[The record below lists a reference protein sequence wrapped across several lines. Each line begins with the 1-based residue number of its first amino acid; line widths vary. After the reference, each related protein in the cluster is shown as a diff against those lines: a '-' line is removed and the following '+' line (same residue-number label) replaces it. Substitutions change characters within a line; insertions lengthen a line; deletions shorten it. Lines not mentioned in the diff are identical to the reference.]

1 MRAGP
6 FALALVAICAASPV
20 AADPFERLRA
30 AYASRN
36 ADEAAAVYAPDAAV
50 TYRYNR
56 SPEERHTGREAIAA
70 SFRALFQQVSA
81 AQPLDLNFRTVT
93 RSGNRMTGIY
103 RLRIGDS
110 SASYGRFEVTLT
122 PDGMFASDLSTS
134 ADLADFEEANGP
146 VMLATDEETL
156 DRRYY
161 RQLAGRYVRT
171 NGCDLVV
178 TRSVARLF
186 VRDTCTNQWRGLT
199 RKSGLVWTAGDRVL
213 SNTANTTYRFD
224 APRSSLS
231 PSVSVSDAAGTRVAP
246 RRHVYRQEDVTFASH
261 DGTRLAGTLYVPEGR
276 QGRRPAS
283 VMIHGSGP
291 QDRDGYA
298 SIIAVL
304 ADQLAA
310 SGRVVLTFDKRG
322 SGDSSGD
329 GTRAG
334 FDELAADVEGGM
346 SMLSKTRGVDPH
358 RIGLAGSSQA
368 GWVAARVIAR
378 GANPADVFL
387 LGAAGAAMTVA
398 EQNLYNTE
406 ARMRCAAIPDAD
418 IVLALSQQK
427 AFFAYLADSR
437 EASTLDALTAQA
449 TQRPALTDWL
459 FPNSRSTDRSAGAWY
474 VVLDPTFDPLPIWQ
488 RYRGKTLFLFG
499 EYDDSTPTSVAVHRL
514 NGIRTGAQVVSNAQ
528 HLGLLTSN
536 LCKTELVDVQAFSP
550 TIAQAIA
557 TFGAASSR
565 H

>member
-1 MRAGP
+1 
-6 FALALVAICAASPV
+6 LALVAICAASPV

-50 TYRYNR
+50 IYRYNG
-56 SPEERHTGREAIAA
+56 SPEERHKGRKAIAG
-70 SFRALFQQVSA
+70 SFRALFKQVDA

-93 RSGNRMTGIY
+93 RSGNSMTGVY
-103 RLRIGDS
+103 RLRIGGS
-110 SASYGRFEVTLT
+110 SASYGRFDVTLT

-134 ADLADFEEANGP
+134 AGLADFEEAVGP

-161 RQLAGRYVRT
+161 GRLAGRYVRT

-178 TRSVARLF
+178 TRSVTRLF

-213 SNTANTTYRFD
+213 SNMADTTYRFD
-224 APRSSLS
+224 ALQSGLS

-246 RRHVYRQEDVTFASH
+246 RRTIYRQEEVTFASH
-261 DGTRLAGTLYVPEGR
+261 DGTRLAGTLYLPEGR
-276 QGRRPAS
+276 QGRLPAS
-283 VMIHGSGP
+283 VIIHGSGP

-310 SGRVVLTFDKRG
+310 SGRVVLTYDKRG
-322 SGDSSGD
+322 SGGSSGD

-334 FDELAADVEGGM
+334 FDELAADVEAGM
-346 SMLSKTRGVDPH
+346 SMLSRARGVDPN

-368 GWVAARVIAR
+368 GWVAARVVAR
-378 GANPADVFL
+378 GAKPADVFL

-398 EQNLYNTE
+398 EQNLYNT
-406 ARMRCAAIPDAD
+406 AVRMRCAAIPNAD
-418 IVLALSQQK
+418 IQLALNQQK
-427 AFFAYLADSR
+427 AFFAYLADSSA
-437 EASTLDALTAQA
+437 ASALDALTAQA
-449 TQRPALTDWL
+449 TQRPTLTDWL
-459 FPNSRSTDRSAGAWY
+459 FPNSQSTDRSAGAWY
-474 VVLDPTFDPLPIWQ
+474 VVLDPTFDPLPVWQ

-499 EYDDSTPTSVAVHRL
+499 EYDDSTPTSVAFHRL
-514 NGIRTGAQVVSNAQ
+514 SGIRTGAQVVPKAQ

-536 LCKTELVDVQAFSP
+536 LCKAELTDVQAFSP
-550 TIAQAIA
+550 AIAQAIA
-557 TFGAASSR
+557 TFGTASPR